1 MPLPARQWY
10 TFAEYVDLE
19 ASSPIKHEF
28 LDGQVWAMAGRSP
41 DHAAVASNVN
51 ALLNRQLRGKPCRV
65 FSSDLRVRS
74 RATGLGTYAD
84 VTVVCGQ
91 LDLDPEDPKRHTVV
105 NPSVLVEVLSPST
118 ENYDRGEKLD
128 HYRTI
133 PSVEEIVIV
142 AHDERQVDVWR
153 REGAEWVLH
162 TTRGSGVAAIE
173 SLGCALPL
181 DEVYRNP
188 LAA

>member
-105 NPSVLVEVLSPST
+105 NPSVLVEVLSP
-118 ENYDRGEKLD
+118 
-128 HYRTI
+128 
-133 PSVEEIVIV
+133 
-142 AHDERQVDVWR
+142 
-153 REGAEWVLH
+153 
-162 TTRGSGVAAIE
+162 
-173 SLGCALPL
+173 
-181 DEVYRNP
+181 
-188 LAA
+188 